1 MTPMYITI
9 HNTANSAPA
18 INEATYLNN
27 RNDNVYISFH
37 YAVDDIQALQLLP
50 NNEAGWH
57 AGKVFSKGVLTI

>member
-18 INEATYLNN
+18 INEANYLNN

-57 AGKVFSKGVLTI
+57 AGKK